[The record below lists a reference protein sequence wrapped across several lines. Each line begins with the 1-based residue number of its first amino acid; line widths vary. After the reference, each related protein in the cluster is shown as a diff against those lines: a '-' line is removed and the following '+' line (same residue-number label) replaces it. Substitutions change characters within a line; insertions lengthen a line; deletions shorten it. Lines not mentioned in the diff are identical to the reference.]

1 MPESVPAL
9 FNTIRRVVDEFG
21 GPPELA
27 SALCTE
33 IGEEF
38 LAAVYDQA
46 RESFQLDEQPHGRL
60 GMTEV
65 EASLRW
71 CPHVREHTPV
81 GKGTKDVAIGNR
93 YLDSNGQD
101 DYTNPA
107 GCRCIGSMCLAWRWT
122 DPQRGYCGLAGRPT
136 YQPINEPRRVPH
148 RSPLGRPTAS
158 EQVDLY
164 DVDQKGGT

>member
-93 YLDSNGQD
+93 YQSGRLPLHRIDVLGVALDRSATGLLRPSWAADLSADQRTATGPTPESVGAAD
-101 DYTNPA
+101 RQRA
-107 GCRCIGSMCLAWRWT
+107 SGSV
-122 DPQRGYCGLAGRPT
+122 
-136 YQPINEPRRVPH
+136 RR
-148 RSPLGRPTAS
+148 
-158 EQVDLY
+158 
-164 DVDQKGGT
+164 